1 MKLSWEIVDANI
13 RFVVETN
20 SERWVGFGFGKDM
33 LPADI
38 MLFRHDSESGDWICQ
53 DSYSKDLAVPQPDTA
68 YGGTNDAQSFS
79 VLTSKT
85 YTHSFTVTRAK
96 NTGDSHDVA
105 ITDMDMPMIFA
116 AGSSITPGYHGALS
130 RAHAVVNF
138 VTGAVT
144 VPDSTTKRLF
154 KLNIFHGVTM
164 YAGFGFIYPVG
175 IYIARYWKNGGSW
188 VAYHAVL
195 MTAVTTEPSWAL
207 SGVLATSGHR
217 TLDSWTFLDLFG
229 YNCDLA
235 GKGYLGVTDISRGTT
250 VGWLRWLYIL
260 SVAVTPLTLLLLAWR
275 NNHQAKVNEANGD
288 NSKST
293 CKQNDTLPK
302 FDWHEVHDRVEA
314 GEKLFVVK
322 NIVYDATPFLQK
334 HPGGSKLLSNVV
346 GLDATYVFYGRRP
359 VKGAKGGKRK
369 ENEAASPI
377 YHAHSRLAMSL
388 LLKLAV
394 AVLVSV
400 RNDFN
405 DNDDTD
411 AEEVD
416 TNNILK
422 SSVMLDH
429 SDVEASAGAKG
440 IGQQLRGISRD
451 HLQKTSFK
459 PRTVTTALSELAFRE
474 YEVATRTCASSTESR
489 RPTFKISFDLHQ
501 AANLGD
507 TSRAQPVGRKTNLAQ
522 LDMSPAE
529 VFIVPGQ
536 CVIVQYITDQGEVVT
551 RQYTPYKSRNVGTI
565 DLYIKMTDGMMTRH
579 LRECKSLR
587 TRGPIQ
593 HAPDALNPARRNGCW
608 GSIGMIAGGSGLTP
622 MLLIIDYHL
631 RFAPRGPGSVRPN
644 LSMALLNIN
653 HSDVDVFAQEDLK
666 IAEQRSQGT
675 LTITN
680 LYHNL
685 VGPGTYKGQVGR
697 VTADLLKK
705 VLPSS
710 STTAASGPAATALSP
725 TMVGDKITRIQS
737 LQMAAGSDG
746 GKGMGRK
753 RTSGSGSGTSEM
765 GFAAS
770 HRSSVA
776 LLPKTQQQSP
786 AAQRN
791 MGYSEV
797 NQNVSKAFI
806 DSPLVSGASSPG
818 SSSPA
823 PKHNYARRAFE
834 RLLPETGSETE
845 DSSDDNNE
853 PAKKATAIFVCG
865 PPPMQAAVLELLLSL
880 NYAPESIIIL

>member
-1 MKLSWEIVDANI
+1 MDASGLYAQGHENYDP
-13 RFVVETN
+13 RK
-20 SERWVGFGFGKDM
+20 SEAGLLKAEFYPGLGEAPPLIGGKFGFPFDVVNLVPSDEQNFQKARRIVIALVQRITMNYYFSMRLGRAPPPYTGYDPTVNLGIDLAFNNVGLRYGHSTINSMIYRMDEKGHPHRKGHLIVEEVFLENNVATLLEDGID
-33 LPADI
+33 PIIRGFSTQPEQKADARYVLVVRES
-38 MLFRHDSESGDWICQ
+38 MPLATLFERYDLVAISIQ
-53 DSYSKDLAVPQPDTA
+53 SKDLAVPRPDTA
-68 YGGTNDAQSFS
+68 YGGTNGAQSFS

-85 YTHSFTVTRAK
+85 YTHSFTVARAK

-105 ITDMDMPMIFA
+105 ITNMDMPMIFA
-116 AGSSITPGYHGALS
+116 ASSSITPGDRGALS

-144 VPDSTTKRLF
+144 VPDSTTQALVQIERL
-154 KLNIFHGVTM
+154 
-164 YAGFGFIYPVG
+164 P
-175 IYIARYWKNGGSW
+175 R
-188 VAYHAVL
+188 
-195 MTAVTTEPSWAL
+195 
-207 SGVLATSGHR
+207 
-217 TLDSWTFLDLFG
+217 
-229 YNCDLA
+229 
-235 GKGYLGVTDISRGTT
+235 
-250 VGWLRWLYIL
+250 
-260 SVAVTPLTLLLLAWR
+260 
-275 NNHQAKVNEANGD
+275 AKVNEANGD

-302 FDWHEVHDRVEA
+302 SDWHEVHDRVEA

-322 NIVYDATPFLQK
+322 NIVYDAAPFLQK

-346 GLDATYVFYGRRP
+346 GLDATYVFYGRKP
-359 VKGAKGGKRK
+359 VKGAKGGKLK

-429 SDVEASAGAKG
+429 SDVEASAGPKG
-440 IGQQLRGISRD
+440 IGQQLRGNLARLSSRNVIQAADRHNCPLRARISRVRGRD
-451 HLQKTSFK
+451 ADQT
-459 PRTVTTALSELAFRE
+459 LAIR
-474 YEVATRTCASSTESR
+474 VV
-489 RPTFKISFDLHQ
+489 
-501 AANLGD
+501 
-507 TSRAQPVGRKTNLAQ
+507 AQPVGRKTNLAQ
-522 LDMSPAE
+522 PDVPPAADPE
-529 VFIVPGQ
+529 AFIVPGQ
-536 CVIVQYITDQGEVVT
+536 CVIVQFITDQGEVVT

-565 DLYIKMTDGMMTRH
+565 DLYIRMTDGIMTRY

-587 TRGPIQ
+587 IRGPIE
-593 HAPDALNPARRNGCW
+593 HAPDAPNPARRNGCW
-608 GSIGMIAGGSGLTP
+608 DSIGMIAGGSGLTP
-622 MLLIIDYHL
+622 MLLIMDYHL
-631 RFAPRGPGSVRPN
+631 RFAPRAPGSARPN

-675 LTITN
+675 LTIT
-680 LYHNL
+680 
-685 VGPGTYKGQVGR
+685 TF
-697 VTADLLKK
+697 
-705 VLPSS
+705 
-710 STTAASGPAATALSP
+710 STTAASGPAATAPSA
-725 TMVGDKITRIQS
+725 TMLGDKITRIQS

-770 HRSSVA
+770 HKSSVA
-776 LLPKTQQQSP
+776 LLPKTQQQPP
-786 AAQRN
+786 AAHRN
-791 MGYSEV
+791 MGYNEV

-806 DSPLVSGASSPG
+806 DSPPVSEASSPG

-834 RLLPETGSETE
+834 RLLSETGSETE
-845 DSSDDNNE
+845 GSSDDNNE
-853 PAKKATAIFVCG
+853 PVKKATTIFVCG

-880 NYAPESIIIL
+880 KYAPDSIIIL